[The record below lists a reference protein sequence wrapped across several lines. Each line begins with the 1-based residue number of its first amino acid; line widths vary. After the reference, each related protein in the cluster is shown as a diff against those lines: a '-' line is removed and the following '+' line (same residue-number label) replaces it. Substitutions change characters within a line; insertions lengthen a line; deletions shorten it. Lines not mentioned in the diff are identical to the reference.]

1 MLLEKL
7 FRGLDR
13 SQSEN
18 LGLDGEGGYFLLSC
32 LLYLKGYT
40 FIKREDLTS
49 LNNSLIDSIEHKDP
63 LILNYIDGLAGVYAI
78 YGYLSNKKE
87 LSFLQFPDFDE
98 VIDTLAEELLYLA
111 NRNIWDNLYG
121 AGGMLAAFSVGSV
134 NSQLLES
141 ALIQLNDKTKDNQI
155 NDLII
160 NPLIGKST
168 IDFGIAHGYAGLG
181 NILINLLE
189 KGLFTDL
196 INNILVDF
204 LKLFEDQQLNLAD
217 ERANVFPIKYDM
229 ETRSYDYSAINGWC
243 YGDLGIANFVLKCS
257 ASTDLN
263 LKYPNL
269 KNAIQ
274 SIAERPLLE
283 DQKNIFLCHG
293 LSSKFLIRQ
302 ALKHTNLNINTIS
315 LDQSYSIS
323 VENFLSSNNS
333 AELKRKSLLNGG
345 TGVCLTLAMIESE
358 PHNDFLKLF
367 FL

>member
-13 SQSEN
+13 RQSEN
-18 LGLDGEGGYFLLSC
+18 LGIDGEGGYFLLC
-32 LLYLKGYT
+32 CILYLKGYT
-40 FIKREDLTS
+40 FIKRKDLTT
-49 LNNSLIDSIEHKDP
+49 LNNSLINSIEHTNP
-63 LILNYIDGLAGVYAI
+63 LTLNYIDGLAGIYAI
-78 YGYLSNKKE
+78 YGYLSSKEE
-87 LSFLQFPDFDE
+87 LSFLQFPDFDD
-98 VIDTLAEELLYLA
+98 VIDTLGEELLYLA

-134 NSQLLES
+134 NTELLES
-141 ALIQLNDKTKDNQI
+141 VLIQLNERIKKHEV

-160 NPLIGKST
+160 NPFIGKHT
-168 IDFGIAHGYAGLG
+168 VDFGIAHGYAGLG

-189 KGLFTDL
+189 KGVFTDL

-204 LKLFEDQQLNLAD
+204 LKLFEDQQLNLTD
-217 ERANVFPIKYDM
+217 ESANVFPIKYDM
-229 ETRSYDYSAINGWC
+229 ETRSYDYSAISGWC
-243 YGDLGIANFVLKCS
+243 YGDLGIVNFVLKCS
-257 ASTDLN
+257 TLTDLN
-263 LKYPNL
+263 LIYPNL

-274 SIAERPLLE
+274 SIAERPLVE

-302 ALKHTNLNINTIS
+302 AVKHVNFNMNTIS
-315 LDQSYSIS
+315 LGQSYSIS

-333 AELKRKSLLNGG
+333 AELKQKSLLNGG
-345 TGVCLTLAMIESE
+345 AGVCLTLAMIERE
-358 PHNDFLKLF
+358 PHNDFLNLF